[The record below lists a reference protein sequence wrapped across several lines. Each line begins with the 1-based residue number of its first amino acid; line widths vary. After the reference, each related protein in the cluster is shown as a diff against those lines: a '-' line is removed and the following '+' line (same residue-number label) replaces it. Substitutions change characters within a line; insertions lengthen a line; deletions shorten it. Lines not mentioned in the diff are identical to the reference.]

1 MRNLFKQKNTHN
13 QTSEVQCL
21 KTHTQIVPSQATF
34 TMTGHISKT
43 LSIPNLILE
52 DLCHKMLIQI
62 VLSQVMYT
70 MIGLI
75 SKTQSTHNQTLED
88 QCHKMLTQTALFQAM
103 SITTGLI
110 SKTLNIHNQTLE
122 DLCRKTLIQTALFQ
136 ATSITIG
143 LTHNKTIQ
151 THQIPIQKIAK
162 KMYNLKELNWF
173 QFGNMITKE
182 LYQKDSHLKEMID
195 WWTL

>member
-34 TMTGHISKT
+34 TMTG
-43 LSIPNLILE
+43 
-52 DLCHKMLIQI
+52 
-62 VLSQVMYT
+62 
-70 MIGLI
+70 LI
-75 SKTQSTHNQTLED
+75 SKTPSTHNQTLED
-88 QCHKMLTQTALFQAM
+88 QCHKTLTQTALSLAM

-122 DLCRKTLIQTALFQ
+122 DLCHKTLIQTALFQ

-195 WWTL
+195 

>member
-21 KTHTQIVPSQATF
+21 KTHIQIVPSQATF

-88 QCHKMLTQTALFQAM
+88 QCHKMLTQTALFQA
-103 SITTGLI
+103 
-110 SKTLNIHNQTLE
+110 
-122 DLCRKTLIQTALFQ
+122 
-136 ATSITIG
+136 TSITIG

-162 KMYNLKELNWF
+162 SCEYWELKGQLIILCSNAL
-173 QFGNMITKE
+173 
-182 LYQKDSHLKEMID
+182 LYFN
-195 WWTL
+195 T